1 MDRQGGAKRVWPVVA
16 LALAVATAA
25 PAWGG
30 EPAETVVAFRS
41 RPAVLL
47 IGVEVGATA
56 QVRCGP
62 GDPVAARPNPFSWIG
77 SGFIIHPDGWAATN
91 GHVVRPAAEQ
101 NDQEYLP
108 KLLEAAVAQ
117 ACKPA
122 LDGLAGDARAARI
135 RALAGDPANRSGIKI
150 EKKVQVIMG
159 NGKRYPAEVKTYSPP
174 AFVQV
179 GTTRDASGAER
190 KEYGKDVAILKFEGK
205 ELPVV
210 RLAKN
215 THRLHVGEEMV
226 VIGFPSVVVQ
236 HEMLSQAT
244 EFLPSVTFGRI
255 SGIRQDVGGNKVIQ
269 TDAAIIQGN
278 SGGPVFNLAAQVIGA
293 ATFTSF
299 QGDQV
304 VQGFNFLIPVETI
317 LEAAQKA
324 GVTPQPDS
332 AFMRLWDQGIRLY
345 QKGRYRSAYDRIHAA
360 GEMFPGF
367 PVVDRVKEDI
377 DAQYAEQDFLERE
390 GVQRVL
396 MWVGLVAALVV
407 LWLGGRWAAGAL
419 TRRIRQVVRE
429 ELQKGAAP

>member
-1 MDRQGGAKRVWPVVA
+1 VLAS
-16 LALAVATAA
+16 ALAVATVG
-25 PAWGG
+25 PAWGK
-30 EPAETVVAFRS
+30 EPVETVVAFRS
-41 RPAVLL
+41 RPAVVL

-56 QVRCGP
+56 KVYCGR
-62 GDPVAARPNPFSWIG
+62 GDPLAARPNPFSWIG
-77 SGFIIHPDGWAATN
+77 SGFIIHPDGWVATN

-101 NDQEYLP
+101 NDGEYLP

-117 ACKPA
+117 ACRPA
-122 LDGLAGDARAARI
+122 LEGLDGQARAARI
-135 RALAGDPANRSGIKI
+135 RALAGEPANRSGITI

-159 NGKRYPAEVKTYSPP
+159 NGKRHPAEVKTYSPP

-215 THRLHVGEEMV
+215 TRRLHVGAEMV

-236 HEMLSQAT
+236 HEMLSRDT
-244 EFLPSVTFGRI
+244 EFIPSVTFGRI
-255 SGIRQDVGGNKVIQ
+255 SGWREDVGKHRVFQ

-293 ATFTSF
+293 ATFTSL

-317 LEAAQKA
+317 HEAAQKA

-332 AFMRLWDQGIRLY
+332 AFMRLWDQGIRHY
-345 QKGRYRSAYDRIHAA
+345 QRGKYRSAYDRFHAA

-367 PVVDRVKEDI
+367 PSVAMIKEDI
-377 DAQYAEQDFLERE
+377 DAQYEDQDFLERE
-390 GVQRVL
+390 GVWRVL
-396 MWVGLVAALVV
+396 MWVGSVAALVI
-407 LWLGGRWAAGAL
+407 LWFGWRWASGAI
-419 TRRIRQVVRE
+419 TRRMRQVVHEDLEKRA
-429 ELQKGAAP
+429 LP